1 MDSYVITYD
10 LKEGD
15 PSPYRPFIE
24 EAEKQGLLYVWTG
37 KSKVVRLPN
46 TTLWG
51 RFEDVDAVRSA
62 FDNAAREASRRV
74 GFTIDVE
81 KRMIILEADAWVKSN
96 VAKPPV
102 ARWTG
107 KTGFQTA
114 RLHQIND
121 PFFAY

>member
-1 MDSYVITYD
+1 
-10 LKEGD
+10 
-15 PSPYRPFIE
+15 
-24 EAEKQGLLYVWTG
+24 
-37 KSKVVRLPN
+37 
-46 TTLWG
+46 
-51 RFEDVDAVRSA
+51 
-62 FDNAAREASRRV
+62 
-74 GFTIDVE
+74 
-81 KRMIILEADAWVKSN
+81 MIILEADAWVKSN